1 MENSGTINMTTSTSL
16 GPLMHQ
22 IAQEK
27 ITVDFNPRAAGDIW
41 DSCNIPATY
50 WNDLLE
56 LKKIAVTYENGGDVV
71 DRDRISPEDLELYPE
86 PIDWTEWIKFKIK
99 KFQEDDEYY
108 LKDLKNCYDKF
119 QKRIIGDD
127 IALTMN
133 NILKHYEAE
142 DYDWIRDRSS
152 ECADEGYDI
161 EEGFCSLVSELPSLI
176 EKRHQFIQCV
186 KWLCEQFGCLDARPK
201 LQRYEIEFREFDFIH
216 DALKRKNLNRLD
228 ELLVNKSK
236 LDMVASSIGT
246 NLQQYLDALKEQ
258 DEYRLEPVDIKDGWD
273 AGFILPD
280 GTVYAMN
287 GPSGAFVHVAIAD
300 YYFDENELVEDP
312 EYMGKD
318 FQLMAQG
325 WIKFN
330 RQKILYDGYM
340 AKSLGKILTA
350 GLTQRQKDVLCNYI
364 DSTSNKRIYLGM
376 HGKPVTKD
384 EFLNMTDEELEE
396 VFS

>member
-1 MENSGTINMTTSTSL
+1 METINMTTSTSL

-27 ITVDFNPRAAGDIW
+27 ITVDFNPKAAGDIW

-56 LKKIAVTYENGGDVV
+56 MKKIAVTYENGGDVV
-71 DRDRISPEDLELYPE
+71 DRDQVDPKDLEYYPE
-86 PIDWTEWIKFKIK
+86 PIDWTEWISFKIK
-99 KFQEDDEYY
+99 KFQEDDELY
-108 LKDLKNCYDKF
+108 LKGLKNCYDKF
-119 QKRIIGDD
+119 QARIIGDD

-142 DYDWIRDRSS
+142 DCKWIYDRAN
-152 ECADEGYDI
+152 ECANEGYDI
-161 EEGFCSLVSELPSLI
+161 EEGFCSLVSELLSI
-176 EKRHQFIQCV
+176 VEKRHKFIHCA
-186 KWLCEQFGCLDARPK
+186 KWLCEQFGCLDARPELK
-201 LQRYEIEFREFDFIH
+201 RYEIEFREFDSIH
-216 DALKRKNLNRLD
+216 DAFKRKDLDRLD
-228 ELLVNKSK
+228 GLLVNKSK
-236 LDMVASSIGT
+236 LDMVAGSIGT

-258 DEYRLEPVDIKDGWD
+258 EDYKLKTVNIKDGWD

-280 GTVYAMN
+280 GRVYAMN
-287 GPSGAFVHVAIAD
+287 GPDASFIHVAIAD
-300 YYFDENELVEDP
+300 YYFDENGLVEDSG
-312 EYMGKD
+312 YIGKD

-340 AKSLGKILTA
+340 SYRLGKCSCGAI
-350 GLTQRQKDVLCNYI
+350 TQKQKDVLCDYI
-364 DSTSNKRIYLGM
+364 DSTSNNRIYLGI
-376 HGKPVTKD
+376 HGKPVTKE
-384 EFLNMTDEELEE
+384 EFLDMTDEELEK